1 MFSII
6 IIVMAVEDDDDG
18 ENQDRHGFSRVR
30 AVCQVLNATG
40 SMQTL
45 I

>member
-6 IIVMAVEDDDDG
+6 ILVMAVDDDDDG
-18 ENQDRHGFSRVR
+18 ENQDRHGFSKVR
-30 AVCQVLNATG
+30 AVCEVLNATR
-40 SMQTL
+40 SRQTL